1 MRDKC
6 ISKKCLSKKSLRFWH
21 VLTNKNEVRTTDRTV
36 VAFLVQSVV
45 KLLNLPLNGSEPH
58 SGARPFKLSPTDD
71 FTADSPNAQRDP
83 NGRIAQKRS
92 WRGHLMGWGK
102 SKFKSH
108 PNFIYLSSLVRIFD
122 LLESVR
128 KRKILRKYFSVS
140 KKRSSIVIQ
149 KVAVQKN

>member
-6 ISKKCLSKKSLRFWH
+6 ISKKCLSKKSLRNWH
-21 VLTNKNEVRTTDRTV
+21 VLTNKKNEVRTGRWWH
-36 VAFLVQSVV
+36 LVQSMV

-58 SGARPFKLSPTDD
+58 SGARPFKLSPTND
-71 FTADSPNAQRDP
+71 FTTDSPNAQRDP

-128 KRKILRKYFSVS
+128 KRTTLRKHFSVS

-149 KVAVQKN
+149 KVRIAVQKS